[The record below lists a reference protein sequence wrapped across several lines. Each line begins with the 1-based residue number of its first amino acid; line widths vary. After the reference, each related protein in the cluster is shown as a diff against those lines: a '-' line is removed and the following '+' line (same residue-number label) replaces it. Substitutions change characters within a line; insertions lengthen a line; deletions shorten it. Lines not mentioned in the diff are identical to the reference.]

1 MIEQDLERF
10 KEPQYK
16 RKHGTG
22 FEVSAM
28 TGDDIADV
36 LQLAIN
42 TARQKGVC
50 RYENTDIGLA
60 AFKERSLQYLEFIC
74 QQNQIADAE
83 DARRLIPSIESW
95 SIYLG
100 CSRMTVLTY
109 EKTRS
114 EDWAAFI
121 GWMKNCIQAV
131 RTQLTDLGKMPVLA
145 YIFSSVNGYQGYVN
159 TSEVKIAPIE
169 DKQAVLATA
178 ESPKALADRYRAALA
193 DSESKQDVETAE
205 NTLI

>member
-1 MIEQDLERF
+1 
-10 KEPQYK
+10 
-16 RKHGTG
+16 
-22 FEVSAM
+22 
-28 TGDDIADV
+28 
-36 LQLAIN
+36 
-42 TARQKGVC
+42 
-50 RYENTDIGLA
+50 
-60 AFKERSLQYLEFIC
+60 
-74 QQNQIADAE
+74 
-83 DARRLIPSIESW
+83 
-95 SIYLG
+95 
-100 CSRMTVLTY
+100 MTVLTY